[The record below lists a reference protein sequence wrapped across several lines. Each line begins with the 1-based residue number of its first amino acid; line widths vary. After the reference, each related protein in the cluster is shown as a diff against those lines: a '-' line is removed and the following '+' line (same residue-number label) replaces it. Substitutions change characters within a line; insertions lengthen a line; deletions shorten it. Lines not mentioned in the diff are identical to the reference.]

1 MKTLSDVKKGRIIFI
16 VLFFLMLVTG
26 LNNVYANPQRVAVL
40 PFQINA
46 AEDMSFLQNGITDM
60 LESRLAWEDKVELVS
75 RKRIKAISQTYQGRL
90 NVKQARQ
97 IGADLGANYI
107 LFGSVTILGKN
118 VSLDAKIADVS
129 GAQATH
135 FFSHQSQGMDDV
147 IPQIDRFA
155 AEINAK
161 LFGRN
166 VPRTQAAA
174 TQAQTRKSEKPEYDI
189 HAHPE
194 KLIESGFGQDTP
206 DTGFIMM
213 RDGRKAGPQFWKSR
227 DIRSVINGLDL
238 GDIDGDGKIETVI
251 ITHQQIFFYK
261 YEQGRFYN
269 SASIARDKY
278 KRYIGVDVADI
289 NGNGIAEIF
298 VTALNSQ
305 RNSVSSFILEF
316 NGQAYDKLSQNDR
329 FYYRVVEIP
338 GRGKVLFGQ
347 KSSGQPFRGNIVEM
361 TWDGSA
367 YTPGDRV
374 GRVRNNNIIGMAY
387 GDVMNDGQNRIV
399 AYNRSDRI
407 QILKQTGKARWT
419 GSDPYGGN
427 MLFFAGNQTGAGDIV
442 NPQYLPI
449 RMRITDINSD
459 GKYEL
464 ITARNHD
471 LASNLLQD
479 FRRFTKTHIES
490 LSWDGI
496 GLASVWKTRRI
507 SGRVS
512 DFAIGDFDQDGVKE
526 LVAAVVIKEGDIIM
540 TKARST
546 IIAYDLIQAKQSD

>member
-16 VLFFLMLVTG
+16 ALFFLMFIAG
-26 LNNVYANPQRVAVL
+26 LSDVYANPQRVAVL

-46 AEDMSFLQNGITDM
+46 ADDMSFLQNGITDM
-60 LESRLAWEDKVELVS
+60 LESRLAWEEKVELIS
-75 RKRIKAISQTYQGRL
+75 RKRTETIAQTYQGSL
-90 NVKQARQ
+90 NVEQARQ
-97 IGADLGANYI
+97 IGSELGADYI

-135 FFSHQSQGMDDV
+135 FFSHQSQGMDNV
-147 IPQIDRFA
+147 IPKIDQFA

-161 LFGRN
+161 IFGRN
-166 VPRTQAAA
+166 VPRIQSAA
-174 TQAQTRKSEKPEYDI
+174 TPRAPAKPEHDI

-194 KLIESGFGQDTP
+194 KLIQGGFGNLDQNTP
-206 DTGFIMM
+206 NSGFIMM
-213 RDGRKAGPQFWKSR
+213 RDGHKTGPQFWKSR
-227 DIRSVINGLDL
+227 DIRNVINGLDL
-238 GDIDGDGKIETVI
+238 GDIDGDGKLETVI
-251 ITHQQIFFYK
+251 ITHQQIHFYK
-261 YEQGRFYN
+261 HELGRFHN

-289 NGNGIAEIF
+289 NGNGIDEIF

-305 RNSVSSFILEF
+305 RNSVSSFVLEF
-316 NGQAYDKLSQNDR
+316 NGQIYDKLSQNDR

-338 GRGKVLFGQ
+338 NRGKILLGQ
-347 KSSGQPFRGNIVEM
+347 KSSGFPFRGNIVEM
-361 TWDGSA
+361 VWDGSA
-367 YTPGDRV
+367 YTPGDRI
-374 GRVRNNNIIGMAY
+374 GRVRNNNIIGLAY
-387 GDVMNDGQNRIV
+387 GDVMNDGQNRIA
-399 AYNRSDRI
+399 AYSRSDRI

-419 GSDPYGGN
+419 GGGPYGGN
-427 MLFFAGNQTGAGDIV
+427 MLYFAGEQAEAGDMI
-442 NPQYLPI
+442 NPQYLPM
-449 RMRITDINSD
+449 RMRITDINED

-464 ITARNHD
+464 ITACNHD
-471 LASNLLQD
+471 IALNLLQN

-512 DFAIGDFDQDGVKE
+512 DFAIGDFDRDGVKE
-526 LVAAVVIKEGDIIM
+526 LVAAVVIKDGNILM

-546 IIAYDLIQAKQSD
+546 IIAYDLIQAK